1 MKLLLALLLAAGL
14 SGCVAYGVP
23 YGSAEVYYGSGS
35 PYYGGG
41 YHGGYYGGAPYV
53 IDQRPVY
60 IQGNSGY
67 PPPRALR
74 DRDRDGV
81 PNRYDRD
88 RDGDGV
94 PNRQDPYPN
103 DPRRR

>member
-1 MKLLLALLLAAGL
+1 MKLIIGLLAAAGL
-14 SGCVAYGVP
+14 TGCVGYGGGYYESSA
-23 YGSAEVYYGSGS
+23 YGSAS

-41 YHGGYYGGAPYV
+41 YYESA
-53 IDQRPVY
+53 PVY
-60 IQGNSGY
+60 IQGGY
-67 PPPRALR
+67 ARGTRDGRGYR

-94 PNRQDPYPN
+94 SNRRDAYPS
-103 DPRRR
+103 DPRRY

>member
-1 MKLLLALLLAAGL
+1 MKVLIALLAAAGL

-23 YGSAEVYYGSGS
+23 YSSAEVYYSSGT
-35 PYYGGG
+35 PYYGS
-41 YHGGYYGGAPYV
+41 GYYYEPRPAYIYGSRPYG
-53 IDQRPVY
+53 R
-60 IQGNSGY
+60 GY
-67 PPPRALR
+67 R

-94 PNRQDPYPN
+94 PNRHDGRPN
-103 DPRRR
+103 NPRRH